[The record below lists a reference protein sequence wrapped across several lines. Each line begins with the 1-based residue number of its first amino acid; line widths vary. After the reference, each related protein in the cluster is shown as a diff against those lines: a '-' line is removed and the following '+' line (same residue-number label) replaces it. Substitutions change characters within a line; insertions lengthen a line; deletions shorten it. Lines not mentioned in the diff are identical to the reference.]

1 MAKPTQMFAAYGLPC
16 VTRGETSTGRS
27 NLDTEVR
34 ARPGRE
40 RREKERKAK
49 RIRRKD
55 LIVKEKKTGRNK
67 NSLRTARIF
76 VSQTRSRRSDSMD
89 GAKEAKRS
97 EQEKSFLLP
106 LFSSSSH
113 YAPRST
119 LSTPGTGYCFAD

>member
-16 VTRGETSTGRS
+16 VTRGETSTGPS

-40 RREKERKAK
+40 RRKRERKAK

-55 LIVKEKKTGRNK
+55 LIVKEEKTGRNK

-76 VSQTRSRRSDSMD
+76 VSRICVPGVQIVRTAQRRQGEVSR
-89 GAKEAKRS
+89 KI
-97 EQEKSFLLP
+97 LLP
-106 LFSSSSH
+106 LFFLRFSFRADFH
-113 YAPRST
+113 YLNAWNR
-119 LSTPGTGYCFAD
+119 LLFR